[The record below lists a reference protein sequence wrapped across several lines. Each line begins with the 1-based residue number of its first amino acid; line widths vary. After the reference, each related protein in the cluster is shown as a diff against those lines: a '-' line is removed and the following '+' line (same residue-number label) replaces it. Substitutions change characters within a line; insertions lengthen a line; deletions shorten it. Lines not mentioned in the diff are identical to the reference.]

1 MRALLSF
8 LLLIVFA
15 LPAMAGVKVQE
26 ITSPGGIKAWLVEDH
41 SIPFA
46 ALDLRFRGGTSLDA
60 PGKRGAVNLMT
71 GLLEEGAGDLDAQAY
86 ARKLEGLAASFDFG
100 ADPDTVSI
108 SAQVLTE
115 NRDQAMELLRQ
126 TLLAPRFDPAAI
138 ERVRAQVLSGLRS
151 DAKNPN
157 AIAGEGFRKL
167 AYGDQPYGS
176 DGSGTEDSVGDL
188 TRDDLIAAHAAVF
201 ARDRMYVSVV
211 GDVTPEA
218 LGQMLDTLL
227 GELPATGA
235 PMPEK
240 AKVTITGGT
249 TVIPFETPQSVAIF
263 GQPGIKRDDPDFFA
277 AYILNTILGGGSFES
292 RLMKEVR
299 VKRGLTYGV
308 YSYLVPRDL
317 AAVYMGNVAS
327 SNDKIAEAVQVIR
340 DVWADTQAHGVT
352 EKELEDAKTYLT
364 GAYPLRFDGNEQ
376 ISSILVGMQMDAL
389 PIDYI
394 ATRNDKIN
402 AVTLED
408 VNRVA
413 ASLLKPDQLH
423 FVVVGEPEGLESSTN

>member
-1 MRALLSF
+1 
-8 LLLIVFA
+8 
-15 LPAMAGVKVQE
+15 
-26 ITSPGGIKAWLVEDH
+26 
-41 SIPFA
+41 
-46 ALDLRFRGGTSLDA
+46 
-60 PGKRGAVNLMT
+60 
-71 GLLEEGAGDLDAQAY
+71 
-86 ARKLEGLAASFDFG
+86 
-100 ADPDTVSI
+100 
-108 SAQVLTE
+108 
-115 NRDQAMELLRQ
+115 
-126 TLLAPRFDPAAI
+126 
-138 ERVRAQVLSGLRS
+138 
-151 DAKNPN
+151 
-157 AIAGEGFRKL
+157 
-167 AYGDQPYGS
+167 QPYGS

-188 TRDDLIAAHAAVF
+188 TRDDLIAAQAAVF

-402 AVTLED
+402 AVTLAD